1 MSIPITIQGTIIN
14 FPTSGE
20 SPNWSQPIID
30 FAKATEAALNS
41 FVGPFDI
48 PPQIYIMTSNA
59 NNNVD
64 LPNLSFPTANVQG
77 AIISYSVYRKT
88 TVEEVTETGTLLV
101 NYNSSAGVG
110 LKWEI
115 SREYIGDANVTF
127 NITDVGQVQFSSAL
141 IAGTSHD
148 GRVTYQ
154 AKAILQ
160 NA

>member
-1 MSIPITIQGTIIN
+1 MSIPINIQGTIIN
-14 FPTSGE
+14 FPSSGE

-30 FAKATEAALNS
+30 FAKATEAALNT

-59 NNNVD
+59 NTNVD

-77 AIISYSVYRKT
+77 AIISYSVFRNT
-88 TVEEVTETGTLLV
+88 SSQTVTETGTFIV
-101 NYNSSAGVG
+101 NYNSTAGVG

-115 SREYIGDANVTF
+115 SREYIGDAQMMF
-127 NITDVGQVQFSSAL
+127 NITDVGQVQFSSTL
-141 IAGTSHD
+141 IAGTGHN
-148 GRVTYQ
+148 GRITYQ

-160 NA
+160 SV

>member
-14 FPTSGE
+14 FPSSGE

-59 NNNVD
+59 NSNVD

-77 AIISYSVYRKT
+77 AVINYSVFRNT
-88 TVEEVTETGTLLV
+88 TAETITETGSLLV
-101 NYNSSAGVG
+101 NYNSTAGVG

-115 SREYIGDANVTF
+115 SREYIGNANVTF
-127 NITDVGQVQFSSAL
+127 NITDVGQVQFSSTL
-141 IAGTSHD
+141 IAGSGHN
-148 GRVTYQ
+148 GNITYQ
-154 AKAILQ
+154 AKAILA
-160 NA
+160 NS